1 MPSGILN
8 VVCYGCNDL
17 YLTGAPQ
24 ITLFKIAYR
33 RYTNFSI
40 ESYEIY
46 PNTTTNFGQTI
57 EIIVPRI
64 GDLVSKTYI
73 SIDIPQTYFSYAE
86 FEFNPPNIPNNTVY
100 ETNYNTVV
108 AFMKY
113 NTAAYR
119 TILRDTAVIN
129 ISTVDIR
136 NDLNIII
143 NGDGQTAKNN
153 FENLYSDL
161 LSDDLKY
168 LLKTS
173 NIYLSLNSILS
184 VQSTD
189 PTIISQV
196 LSITQNCIQSSVNVQ
211 QYYFQLYNQNQLA
224 TSTANTS
231 NLNFS
236 WNTYLGHNIIEYID
250 VSIGG
255 ELIDRTEGEN
265 LQLLYELKHY
275 KTLESTYDILIGN
288 VPELY
293 TYNSK
298 PKPAYTLYIPMQ
310 FWFTKNYGSAY
321 PIVASNFNDMS
332 FKIKFRNIN
341 DCATIQS
348 LNSYNYTL
356 ADLWN
361 NKSYNLTV
369 SLFMDYIFLDQLERK
384 KFAQSSHEYLIE
396 STQIIT
402 DTITQESYISKLDF
416 KHPCKEFIWFFQKS
430 VYRADSSGRNSGNFN
445 NFTLDTNGNPMI
457 SMSLTLNGSEK
468 INSALGTW
476 QYFNYVQPYQNH
488 RTTPSDGINSYSFA
502 LYPEEIQPS
511 GTLNMSRLK
520 DVVMSFKLNPNAFL
534 YMSSELDYNI
544 IPGSLNDVQNTTD
557 LTFKLYAISYNVL
570 RITNGYT
577 ALAFS
582 IIQ

>member
-8 VVCYGCNDL
+8 VACYGCNDL

-46 PNTTTNFGQTI
+46 PNTTTNFGQII

-64 GDLVSKTYI
+64 GDLVSKTSI
-73 SIDIPQTYFSYAE
+73 AIDIPQTYFSFAE

-100 ETNYNTVV
+100 QTNYNTVV
-108 AFMKY
+108 TFMKY

-119 TILRDTAVIN
+119 TILRDTSVVNIN
-129 ISTVDIR
+129 TTDIL

-153 FENLYSDL
+153 FENLYSES
-161 LSDDLKY
+161 LSDGLKY

-173 NIYLSLNSILS
+173 NIYLSLTNILS
-184 VQSTD
+184 SPSTD
-189 PTIISQV
+189 PNVISQV
-196 LSITQNCIQSSVNVQ
+196 LSISQNCIKSSINVQ
-211 QYYFQLYNQNQLA
+211 QYYFALYNKNQIL
-224 TSTANTS
+224 TSPTSTS

-250 VSIGG
+250 VYIGG
-255 ELIDRTEGEN
+255 EFIDRTEGEF

-275 KTLESTYDILIGN
+275 TTLEPTYDVLIGN
-288 VPELY
+288 VPEL
-293 TYNSK
+293 TEYNSK
-298 PKPAYTLYIPMQ
+298 TKPAYTLYIPMQ

-321 PIVASNFNDMS
+321 PLIASNYNDMS

-341 DCATIQS
+341 DCGTIQS
-348 LNSYNYTL
+348 LSSYNYTL
-356 ADLWN
+356 EDLWN
-361 NKSYNLTV
+361 SKSYNLNV

-402 DTITQESYISKLDF
+402 DTVNQLSYTNHLDF
-416 KHPCKEFIWFFQKS
+416 KHPCKEFLWFFQKS
-430 VYRADSSGRNSGNFN
+430 VYRTDTTGRNSGNFN
-445 NFTLDTNGNPMI
+445 NFTLGTSGNPMV
-457 SMSLTLNGSEK
+457 SMSLTLNGYEK
-468 INSALGTW
+468 VAASLGVW
-476 QYFNYVQPYQNH
+476 QYYNYVQPYQNH
-488 RTTPSDGINSYSFA
+488 RTTPSDGVNTYSFA

-520 DVVMSFKLNPNAFL
+520 DVMMSFTLNPQAFS

-544 IPGSLNDVQNTTD
+544 IPGSLHDVSSQTD

>member
-46 PNTTTNFGQTI
+46 PNTLTNFGETI

-73 SIDIPQTYFSYAE
+73 SIDVPQTYFSYSE
-86 FEFNPPNIPNNTVY
+86 FEFNPPNIPNNSVY
-100 ETNYNTVV
+100 LTNYNIVV
-108 AFMKY
+108 NFMKY

-119 TILRDTAVIN
+119 TILRDTSVIN

-143 NGDGQTAKNN
+143 NGDGQLAKYN
-153 FENLYSDL
+153 FENLYSET
-161 LSDDLKY
+161 LSDNLKY

-184 VQSTD
+184 TTSTD
-189 PTIISQV
+189 PNVINQILLIS
-196 LSITQNCIQSSVNVQ
+196 QNCIKSSINVQ
-211 QYYFQLYNQNQLA
+211 QYYFELYNQDQIA
-224 TSTANTS
+224 TSIVNTS

-236 WNTYLGHNIIEYID
+236 WNTYLGHSIIEYID
-250 VSIGG
+250 VYIGG
-255 ELIDRTEGEN
+255 EFIDRTEGEF

-275 KTLESTYDILIGN
+275 KTLEPSYDILIGN

-293 TYNSK
+293 TYNSTI
-298 PKPAYTLYIPMQ
+298 KPAYRIYIPMQ

-321 PIVASNFNDMS
+321 PLIASNFNDMA

-341 DCATIQS
+341 DCGTIQS
-348 LNSYNYTL
+348 LTSYNYTL
-356 ADLWN
+356 NDLWN
-361 NKSYNLTV
+361 NKSYNLNV

-402 DTITQESYISKLDF
+402 DTISQQIYTNHLDF
-416 KHPCKEFIWFFQKS
+416 KHPCKEFLWFFQKTA
-430 VYRADSSGRNSGNFN
+430 YRVDPSGRNVGNFN
-445 NFTLDTNGNPMI
+445 NFTLDTSGNPMI
-457 SMSLTLNGSEK
+457 SMSLDLNGYQK
-468 INSALGTW
+468 INDTLGKW
-476 QYFNYVQPYQNH
+476 QYFNYIQPYQNH
-488 RTTPSDGINSYSFA
+488 RTIPSDGINVYSFA
-502 LYPEEIQPS
+502 LYPEDIQPS

-520 DVVMSFKLNPNAFL
+520 DVLMTFTLDPRAFT
-534 YMSSELDYNI
+534 YKSSEIDYNI
-544 IPGSLNDVQNTTD
+544 IPGSLNDILNSTD

-570 RITNGYT
+570 RITNGYA

-582 IIQ
+582 II

>member
-46 PNTTTNFGQTI
+46 PNTFTNFSQTV
-57 EIIVPRI
+57 EIIVPKI

-73 SIDIPQTYFSYAE
+73 AIDIPQTYFSFAE
-86 FEFNPPNIPNNTVY
+86 FEFNAPNIPNNTVY
-100 ETNYNTVV
+100 LTNYNTVV
-108 AFMKY
+108 TFMKY

-129 ISTVDIR
+129 ISTTDIL
-136 NDLNIII
+136 NDLNILI

-153 FENLYSDL
+153 FENLYSES

-184 VQSTD
+184 TPSTN
-189 PTIISQV
+189 PSVISQV
-196 LSITQNCIQSSVNVQ
+196 FAITQNCIQSSINVQ
-211 QYYFQLYNQNQLA
+211 QYYFNLYNQNQIL
-224 TSTANTS
+224 TSSTNTA

-250 VSIGG
+250 VYIGG
-255 ELIDRTEGEN
+255 EFIDRTEGEF
-265 LQLLYELKHY
+265 LQLLYELKHF

-288 VPELY
+288 VPELN
-293 TYNSK
+293 TYNSTI
-298 PKPAYTLYIPMQ
+298 KPAYTLYIPMQ
-310 FWFTKNYGSAY
+310 FWFTKNYGSAF
-321 PIVASNFNDMS
+321 PIVASNFNDMY

-341 DCATIQS
+341 DCGTIQS
-348 LNSYNYTL
+348 LDSYNYTL
-356 ADLWN
+356 EDLWN
-361 NKSYNLTV
+361 NKSYNLNV

-396 STQIIT
+396 TTQSIL
-402 DTITQESYISKLDF
+402 DTVSQQSYTNHLDF

-430 VYRADSSGRNSGNFN
+430 VYRSDPTGRKSGNFN
-445 NFTLDTNGNPMI
+445 NFTIDTSGNPMI
-457 SMSLTLNGSEK
+457 SMSLDLNGYEK
-468 INSALGTW
+468 INTIIGTW
-476 QYFNYVQPYQNH
+476 QYFNYLQPYQNH
-488 RTTPSDGINSYSFA
+488 RTTPSDGINVYSFA

-520 DVVMSFKLNPNAFL
+520 DVLMTFTLNPKAFT
-534 YMSSELDYNI
+534 YMASELDYNI
-544 IPGSLNDVQNTTD
+544 IPGSIDDISSPTD

-570 RITNGYT
+570 RITNGYA

-582 IIQ
+582 VIQ